1 MKNCPVC
8 GTTYTDD
15 SLSFCL
21 ADGTALRAGDEEPTA
36 VRKSGVRVGIPAANL
51 PNAPIPSH
59 EIPSKK
65 SSRLWLKI
73 VLAVVVLGILAI
85 AAFGLLGAVYFY
97 GTGGKEKEVASSSP
111 TPTPAV
117 TATPDKEKER
127 LRDELAKI
135 QKRLEEEKKANVN
148 TDPFPND
155 DDDQGGSPITATVNS
170 PGDGFLALR
179 NIPDADRGVRIAKIP
194 HGSEVELNNCEK
206 TQVTIAGRTGR
217 WCQVEYSGRTGWVFD
232 AWLDY

>member
-1 MKNCPVC
+1 MKNCPAC

-21 ADGTALRAGDEEPTA
+21 ADGTALKAGDEEPTA
-36 VRKSGVRVGIPAANL
+36 VRKSGVRVDIPSANS
-51 PNAPIPSH
+51 PSAPIPSQ

-65 SSRLWLKI
+65 SSGSWIKI
-73 VLAVVVLGILAI
+73 VLAVVVLGIFAI

-97 GTGGKEKEVASSSP
+97 GTGGKKKEVALSSP

-117 TATPDKEKER
+117 TPTSDKENER
-127 LRDELAKI
+127 LRDELANI
-135 QKRLEEEKKANVN
+135 QKRLEEKKKTSVN
-148 TDPFPND
+148 TDPFPKD
-155 DDDQGGSPITATVNS
+155 DDDQRGSSVTATVNS

-194 HGSEVELNNCEK
+194 HGSAVELNNCEK
-206 TQVTIAGRTGR
+206 TQITIAGRTGR

>member
-21 ADGTALRAGDEEPTA
+21 ADGTALRTGDEEPTA
-36 VRKSGVRVGIPAANL
+36 VRKAGVRVDTPSAA
-51 PNAPIPSH
+51 PTIVVPDRAT
-59 EIPSKK
+59 PSKN
-65 SSRLWLKI
+65 SSGLWVKI
-73 VLAVVVLGILAI
+73 VLAAALLGIFAI
-85 AAFGLLGAVYFY
+85 GAFGLLGAMYFY
-97 GTGGKEKEVASSSP
+97 GTGGKEKEVVLNSP
-111 TPTPAV
+111 SPTPAV
-117 TATPDKEKER
+117 SHTPDKEKER
-127 LRDELAKI
+127 LRDEIANI
-135 QKRLEEEKKANVN
+135 QKRLEEQKKTNVN
-148 TDPFPND
+148 TSPFPDND
-155 DDDQGGSPITATVNS
+155 DDERVSSITATVNS

-206 TQVTIAGRTGR
+206 TQVSISGRTGR
-217 WCQVEYSGRTGWVFD
+217 WCRVEYNGLTGWVFD